1 MFCLSNHHLTTTTRP
16 CCVETDFP
24 TMFHLF
30 SPYTSP
36 PTALT
41 MSFLHWPSL
50 VEGTQVQPVSGSEL
64 LLAPFQWSRVGVLH
78 VMFKREFPLS
88 VYNLNI
94 LLEGLCK
101 NLEYGKTVILLREV
115 RLSSPASDAVSYMT
129 VIRGLCEGK

>member
-1 MFCLSNHHLTTTTRP
+1 MCLPGGVFCFLQLYHKS
-16 CCVETDFP
+16 CV
-24 TMFHLF
+24 
-30 SPYTSP
+30 
-36 PTALT
+36 A
-41 MSFLHWPSL
+41 
-50 VEGTQVQPVSGSEL
+50 
-64 LLAPFQWSRVGVLH
+64 VGVLH